1 MTTRSIVKGHG
12 SIRHNNR
19 SLQHRQDSTWD
30 PGLSSRNVIYADN
43 DPRKIY
49 QELFGASYAAWQQK
63 QRDTGHK
70 KVADQYASYYD
81 KIKHSKQEKL
91 TYEFVVC
98 IGSVED
104 KKDKRTHDRILAA
117 LDEYN
122 RSFQQQNPNFRVVQQ
137 ITHKDEAGIEHTHI
151 QFVPFVTGCK
161 RGLST
166 KNSMTGALQA
176 MGFSG
181 KDNFAAWRQAEE
193 ARLDK
198 IMVKHDLTPER
209 AEISRNEHLSIKDFK
224 NLKAEENQL
233 DAGRPKRTILG
244 PSKEIM
250 EVNTTDY
257 KKLLKTAKKGLLV
270 DAKAKELNMREAA
283 VASREE
289 AVARKSEEVDRD
301 YWKYKNKYQEL
312 SDKELELVDR
322 EASVSCSE
330 NQQHK
335 ASVYEK
341 LVDAVA
347 DLVENH
353 PDVRKMAEKVW
364 YWTEEKHP
372 AAGEF
377 FEDVQK
383 NLNARARK
391 REQLNE
397 WAKEITG
404 EDQGIFGDD
413 HGISGRSL

>member
-104 KKDKRTHDRILAA
+104 KKNKRTHDQILAA

-122 RSFQQQNPNFRVVQQ
+122 KTFQQQNPNFKVVQQ

-198 IMVKHDLTPER
+198 IMVKHGLTPER
-209 AEISRNEHLSIKDFK
+209 AEISRNEHFNIKDFK
-224 NLKAEENQL
+224 KLKEQEAQI
-233 DAGRPKRTILG
+233 DVGRPKRTILG

-257 KKLLKTAKKGLLV
+257 KKLLKTAKKGLLA
-270 DAKAKELNMREAA
+270 DALSEQNDRTAESLAI
-283 VASREE
+283 REE
-289 AVARKSEEVDRD
+289 AVHRDFQKNMRKS
-301 YWKYKNKYQEL
+301 QEL
-312 SDKELELVDR
+312 GERELDLIHR
-322 EASVSCSE
+322 EANISRSE
-330 NQQHK
+330 NQKHK
-335 ASVYEK
+335 ASVYDK

-347 DLVENH
+347 DLVEKH
-353 PDVRKMAEKVW
+353 PDMQKMVEKVW
-364 YWTEEKHP
+364 SWTEEKHP
-372 AAGEF
+372 AAAEF
-377 FEDVQK
+377 FEDVQE

-391 REQLNE
+391 REQLNN
-397 WAKEITG
+397 WAQEITG

-413 HGISGRSL
+413 HGISGRSLY

>member
-30 PGLSSRNVIYADN
+30 PQQSRFNIIYADN

-49 QELFGASYAAWQQK
+49 QELFGDAYDAWQQK
-63 QRDTGHK
+63 QRATGHRK
-70 KVADQYASYYD
+70 IADQYATYYD

-91 TYEFVVC
+91 TYELVVC
-98 IGSVED
+98 IGNVED
-104 KKDKRTHDRILAA
+104 KKNRRTHDRILDA

-122 RSFQQQNPNFRVVQQ
+122 KTFQQQNPNFKVVQQ

-151 QFVPFVTGCK
+151 QFVSFVTGCK

-198 IMVKHDLTPER
+198 IMVKHGLTPER
-209 AEISRNEHLSIKDFK
+209 AENGRDEHLSIKDFK
-224 NLKAEENQL
+224 KLKEQEAQI

-244 PSKEIM
+244 SSKEIM

-322 EASVSCSE
+322 EYAIRLDESK
-330 NQQHK
+330 QHK
-335 ASVYEK
+335 ASVYDK

-347 DLVENH
+347 DLVEKH
-353 PDVRKMAEKVW
+353 PDVQKMVEKVW
-364 YWTEEKHP
+364 SWTEEKHP
-372 AAGEF
+372 AAAEF
-377 FEDVQK
+377 FEDVQE
-383 NLNARARK
+383 NLNARARE
-391 REQLNE
+391 RERLNE
-397 WAKEITG
+397 WAK
-404 EDQGIFGDD
+404 GISGDD

>member
-30 PGLSSRNVIYADN
+30 PQQSRFNIIYADN

-49 QELFGASYAAWQQK
+49 QELFGDAYDAWQQK
-63 QRDTGHK
+63 QRATGHRK
-70 KVADQYASYYD
+70 IADQYTTYYD

-91 TYEFVVC
+91 TYELVVC
-98 IGSVED
+98 IGNVED
-104 KKDKRTHDRILAA
+104 KKNRRTHDRILDA

-122 RSFQQQNPNFRVVQQ
+122 KTFQQQNPNFRVVQQ
-137 ITHKDEAGIEHTHI
+137 ITHRDEAGIEHTHI

-161 RGLST
+161 RGLET
-166 KNSMTGALQA
+166 KNSFTGALKA

-181 KDNFAAWRQAEE
+181 KDDFKAWREAEE
-193 ARLDK
+193 GRLDK
-198 IMVKHDLTPER
+198 IMVKHGLTPER
-209 AEISRNEHLSIKDFK
+209 AENGLEEHLSIKDFK
-224 NLKAEENQL
+224 NLKSEEDQL

-250 EVNTTDY
+250 EVNTSDY
-257 KKLLKTAKKGLLV
+257 EKLLKTAKNGLLV
-270 DAKAKELNMREAA
+270 EFKAKELDEREAV
-283 VASREE
+283 VASREK
-289 AVARKSEEVDRD
+289 VIARKSEEIDRD
-301 YWKYKNKYQEL
+301 YWKYKDKYQKL
-312 SDKELELVDR
+312 CDKELDLIDR

-347 DLVENH
+347 DLVEKH

-372 AAGEF
+372 AAAEF
-377 FEDVQK
+377 FEDVQE
-383 NLNARARK
+383 NLNARARE
-391 REQLNE
+391 RERLNE
-397 WAKEITG
+397 WAK
-404 EDQGIFGDD
+404 GISGDD

>member
-30 PGLSSRNVIYADN
+30 PGLTRRNVIYADN
-43 DPRKIY
+43 DPCKIY

-104 KKDKRTHDRILAA
+104 KKNKRTHDQILAA

-122 RSFQQQNPNFRVVQQ
+122 KTFQQQNPNFKVVQQ
-137 ITHKDEAGIEHTHI
+137 ITHRDEAGIEHTHI

-198 IMVKHDLTPER
+198 IMVKHGLTPER
-209 AEISRNEHLSIKDFK
+209 AENGRDEHLSIKNFK
-224 NLKAEENQL
+224 ELKEQEAQI
-233 DAGRPKRTILG
+233 DAGRPKWTILG
-244 PSKEIM
+244 SSKEIM

-322 EASVSCSE
+322 EYAIRLDESK
-330 NQQHK
+330 QHK
-335 ASVYEK
+335 ASVYDK

-347 DLVENH
+347 DLVEKH
-353 PDVRKMAEKVW
+353 PDVQKMVEKVW
-364 YWTEEKHP
+364 SWTEEKHP
-372 AAGEF
+372 AAAEF
-377 FEDVQK
+377 FEDVQE
-383 NLNARARK
+383 NLNARARE
-391 REQLNE
+391 RERLNE
-397 WAKEITG
+397 WAKEIS
-404 EDQGIFGDD
+404 GDD